1 MRYHFHFTDGKAK
14 TQPFAQ
20 GHVVCKCGATM
31 WTQADCGGAQLVAEL
46 RVESQK
52 WGAGLLLLYG
62 LSTSPLHCQG
72 GYWGDGE
79 LLSKILKSVLGGWA
93 G

>member
-1 MRYHFHFTDGKAK
+1 MSEISFPFYRWEAK

-46 RVESQK
+46 WVESQK
-52 WGAGLLLLYG
+52 WEGGTLTALWSLHFPPITAKGA
-62 LSTSPLHCQG
+62 T
-72 GYWGDGE
+72 GE
-79 LLSKILKSVLGGWA
+79 MVSFSQRS
-93 G
+93 